1 MNEKLITLL
10 ASLGIIFFVLI
21 SIPFNLFSGLSL
33 GVGTSIEI
41 AVAIYIILMS
51 GIFIFIFKKVN

>member
-51 GIFIFIFKKVN
+51 GIFIFIFKKK